1 VAPAKNI
8 YQKVVYTSA
17 EYLGPAAERFIRRQI
32 TTHLDK
38 RPEDITA
45 KDIAELTNWVKQTFA
60 LLTENH
66 ELVEAFARD
75 LGEIAQSSSTRKT
88 RRRIA

>member
-1 VAPAKNI
+1 MAPTKNV
-8 YQKVVYTSA
+8 YQKVVSTSA

-38 RPEDITA
+38 KPEELTT
-45 KDIAELTNWVKQTFA
+45 KDIKELTDWVKQTFA

-66 ELVEAFARD
+66 ELVEAFASD
-75 LGEIAQSSSTRKT
+75 LKKIAQTEATS
-88 RRRIA
+88 RRGRGA